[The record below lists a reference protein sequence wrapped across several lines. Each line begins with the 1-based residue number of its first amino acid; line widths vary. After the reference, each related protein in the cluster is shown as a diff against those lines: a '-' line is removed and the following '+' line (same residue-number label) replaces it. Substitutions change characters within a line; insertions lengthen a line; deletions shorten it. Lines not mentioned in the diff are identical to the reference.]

1 MKTKTHEKATASL
14 HIRLRPTE
22 KALILKKTKAANC
35 SITEFIT
42 HQVNNNRQMSGDRKT
57 FVTGLHLLSAE
68 LHRIGIN
75 INQVV
80 HLMHQDKLTGY
91 IHNAS
96 MQKFNMLLAAY
107 SQSLEEVRL
116 LFQKIVSNEQAGI

>member
-1 MKTKTHEKATASL
+1 MKQKAYEKATASL
-14 HIRLRPTE
+14 HIRLRPSE

-42 HQVNNNRQMSGDRKT
+42 QQANKCPQISGDRKT
-57 FVTGLHLLSAE
+57 FITGLHLLSAE
-68 LHRIGIN
+68 VHRIGVN

-96 MQKFNMLLAAY
+96 MQKFNKLLETY
-107 SQSLEEVRL
+107 GQLLEEVRS
-116 LFQKIVSNEQAGI
+116 LFKKIVSHEQAGI